1 MLVAISAVIS
11 FLRSKCQTFLK
22 NKDSIIFIFESTSV
36 IRRLPFYLQTY
47 ER

>member
-1 MLVAISAVIS
+1 MVEMTNI
-11 FLRSKCQTFLK
+11 FK

-36 IRRLPFYLQTY
+36 IRRIPFYLQTY